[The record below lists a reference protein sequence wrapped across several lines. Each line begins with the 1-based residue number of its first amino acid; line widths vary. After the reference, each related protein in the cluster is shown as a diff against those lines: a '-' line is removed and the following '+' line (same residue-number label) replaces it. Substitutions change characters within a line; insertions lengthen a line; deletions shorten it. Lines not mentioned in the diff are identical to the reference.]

1 MSSPCYKRG
10 SKYRLVW
17 CGPRN
22 DPRSMDVYFSL
33 FYRVRKTIWS
43 SDRPA
48 LVHRSLVVGFH
59 VLSSQFLTFSLW
71 IFLSKLA
78 LSKMTHFFNQC
89 PEKSPHLLYCQLTE
103 KIKWVISSDLREN
116 KEKMIL
122 VRKWNMK
129 NVILIFYL
137 AQADILEQINKN
149 VIQPV
154 SKVQSDSRYMQ
165 LNTWVSI
172 VSLYHEFPEF
182 KSSQFRLEIDV
193 NLKKWYV

>member
-1 MSSPCYKRG
+1 MFKTCYKRG
-10 SKYRLVW
+10 SKHRLAW

-22 DPRSMDVYFSL
+22 DPRSKDVYISL
-33 FYRVRKTIWS
+33 FYRTHKTIWS
-43 SDRPA
+43 SGWPA
-48 LVHRSLVVGFH
+48 LVLGSLIVGVR
-59 VLSSQFLTFSLW
+59 VLSSLFLTFSLW

-89 PEKSPHLLYCQLTE
+89 PEKSPHLMYYQLTE

-154 SKVQSDSRYMQ
+154 SKVQSDSWYMQ
-165 LNTWVSI
+165 PNTWSSI
-172 VSLYHEFPEF
+172 VSLYH
-182 KSSQFRLEIDV
+182 
-193 NLKKWYV
+193 